1 MAGEKAPR
9 PELIKDLEKV
19 RDRFYGGPL
28 ADQMSFIQGLKN
40 EGRSD
45 LIKLVNRGYSNGGQF
60 KGTF

>member
-1 MAGEKAPR
+1 MPGEKEPR
-9 PELIKDLEKV
+9 PELIEDLEKF

-28 ADQMSFIQGLKN
+28 ADQMSLHQGLKN